1 MMAAGLLAVLP
12 VVVLFFAIE
21 RQIVQGLAEDA
32 AK

>member
-1 MMAAGLLAVLP
+1 MAAGLLA